1 MSRPIMLK
9 LRQKIASILADEV
22 EALELEV
29 GVEVEVVLEVVVRAW
44 SSKVLRVMVARL
56 SDTVLSAG

>member
-1 MSRPIMLK
+1 MSRPIMPK